1 MDKVTIGIEKRV
13 SLGVLELALR
23 AVFDNNASSEYFYE
37 LAYTECAGANR
48 AKKIVAVINRMT
60 NKNPLLSFLKE
71 HQEDVLQSLRNKND
85 RPLIFTAIMC
95 SSYSIFYDAVSLY
108 GKFFHVQDQV
118 GREFMLEKLA
128 QKYGSNRALD
138 VAFDCIVP
146 MLMETGFITRPK
158 PGVYEM
164 VKQDKYS
171 EFALS
176 VYRKSFLLNNPNYTE
191 SDEIDSNPYFEFIQ
205 Y

>member
-1 MDKVTIGIEKRV
+1 MNRVTIGIEKRV

-23 AVFDNNASSEYFYE
+23 AVLDDSVSSDYFYE
-37 LAYTECAGANR
+37 LANTECTGANR
-48 AKKIVAVINRMT
+48 AKKIVAAINRMT
-60 NKNPLLSFLKE
+60 VKSNLLPFLKE

-85 RPLIFTAIMC
+85 RPLIFTALMC
-95 SSYSIFYDAVSLY
+95 SSYTIFFDAVSLY
-108 GKFFHVQDQV
+108 GKFFHVQEHVKRD
-118 GREFMLEKLA
+118 FILEKLA

-164 VKQDKYS
+164 VKQEKYTD
-171 EFALS
+171 FALT
-176 VYRKSFLLNNPNYTE
+176 VYRQSFLLNNQTFTE
-191 SDEIDSNPYFEFIQ
+191 SDDIDSNPYFEFIH